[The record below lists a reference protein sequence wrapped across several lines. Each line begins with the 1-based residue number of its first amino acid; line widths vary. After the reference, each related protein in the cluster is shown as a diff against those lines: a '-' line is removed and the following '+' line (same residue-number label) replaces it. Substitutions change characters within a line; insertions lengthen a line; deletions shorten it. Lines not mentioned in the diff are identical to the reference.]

1 MHAPTNVSLVRYA
14 RIAGGAYLIIIAA
27 GIYAEFFVRSSLIVP
42 ADAAATARNIR
53 EFGLLFRSAIA
64 SELVMLVCDVLAAVA
79 LYIVFEGVSRSV
91 SLLAAFFRLV
101 HAAIV
106 GGNLLNAYVP
116 LLLLADAEHF
126 SRVNPDELQ
135 ALVLVSLQAHSY
147 GYVIG
152 LVFFGFQCLFLG
164 YLVFTSD
171 PAKAPWHPADVCR
184 YRLSGRWIQSHPPC
198 RLRAVRD
205 SFRADRLRGCFH
217 RRAVLRSLAAGEGGC
232 DGIFCSRCFLTANT
246 LSRYRGEP
254 LTLRGGGS
262 SARRSR

>member
-64 SELVMLVCDVLAAVA
+64 SELVMLACDVLVAVA
-79 LYIVFEGVSRSV
+79 LYIVFEGVSRSL

-171 PAKAPWHPADVCR
+171 LLPKLLGILLMCAGIGYLVDGFSRTLLADYAQYETAFALIVFAPAFIGELSFGLWLVVKGVATAP
-184 YRLSGRWIQSHPPC
+184 
-198 RLRAVRD
+198 
-205 SFRADRLRGCFH
+205 
-217 RRAVLRSLAAGEGGC
+217 
-232 DGIFCSRCFLTANT
+232 
-246 LSRYRGEP
+246 
-254 LTLRGGGS
+254 
-262 SARRSR
+262 SARVGS